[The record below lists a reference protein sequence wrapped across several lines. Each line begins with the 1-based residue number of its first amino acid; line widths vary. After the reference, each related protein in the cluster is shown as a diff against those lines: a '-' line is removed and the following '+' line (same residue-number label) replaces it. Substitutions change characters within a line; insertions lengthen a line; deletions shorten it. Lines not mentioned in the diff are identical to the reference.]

1 MTTERPSDGDRD
13 AATGEATGGESP
25 EGSEP
30 SGPADRATRVYRS
43 VSTRYGPHGD
53 AEMNAVGW
61 ALFLGVVFLLV
72 PLLPIIV
79 VVWVVSKAVGAVA
92 KRQA

>member
-1 MTTERPSDGDRD
+1 MTAERPSDGDSD
-13 AATGEATGGESP
+13 TATDGESLEENESSAP
-25 EGSEP
+25 GDP
-30 SGPADRATRVYRS
+30 VTRAYRS

-61 ALFLGVVFLLV
+61 ALFLGIVFLLF

-79 VVWVVSKAVGAVA
+79 VVWLVSKAVGAVA
-92 KRQA
+92 SRQA